1 MKKLKKIKLFLLA
14 IIAIFV
20 IVACDKDLY
29 EEAINQ
35 DKEINI
41 KQISLEKFNSKM
53 RQMKNK
59 PEIERFM
66 VSSRNGS
73 ALSRTESTSE
83 FEIITDDI
91 KEITQGD
98 YTSYTMYLKTPDT
111 TNNIYNITIEEIDGN
126 SSFFITKYIPK
137 TYWLENKNLPFDGE
151 IITYRESNTNS
162 SGANTLQEYL
172 DLIYGEL
179 YAAGGGGGGISGT
192 GNSTSTSYPYDC
204 NGIVYET
211 TIVTEIKCGCG
222 HNWQDLLT
230 GVCDGCRDYLPTY
243 PSLSTTTT
251 YQCIPISSNPSGS
264 GDTSGGNTLGG
275 GGSGS
280 GTGTGS
286 GGTSTGAVTGS
297 ITTIV
302 DPTEECNAP
311 RGDLNNDCMLDENE
325 ANFVTFLDNLTP
337 EERRLVNGDNNTKM
351 NVFNYLVNQN
361 WSNESEQFVNELL
374 IYCTINNNS
383 SESIEEINSI
393 LNLLRNDTPVI
404 VGPDHP
410 ITNMS
415 DYLSCFNT
423 SQGAIVIIYADQ
435 PKANKHNIYSSND
448 GVGHAFFSIKQNNNI
463 ATLGFYPISSVGSLF
478 GATPGIFGNDQNHT
492 FDVSISTQI
501 SNTKLQEL
509 INLLTSINNPIYD
522 LHQYNCTD
530 VAMTIANLS
539 NISILS
545 CESPSPWAGDTPGTL
560 GEIIRELPTPS
571 NGSKNSNGGNAPF
584 NNCN

>member
-1 MKKLKKIKLFLLA
+1 MNKLKKIKLFLLA
-14 IIAIFV
+14 IIAIFT
-20 IVACDKDLY
+20 IVACEKDLY
-29 EEAINQ
+29 EDAINQ

-41 KQISLEKFNSKM
+41 KPISLEKFNSKI

-66 VSSRNGS
+66 VSSKKNS

-126 SSFFITKYIPK
+126 SYFFITKYIP
-137 TYWLENKNLPFDGE
+137 TNYWLENKDLPFEGE
-151 IITYRESNTNS
+151 IVTYRESNTNS

-172 DLIYGEL
+172 DLINGEL
-179 YAAGGGGGGISGT
+179 YAAGGGGGGISGA

-230 GVCDGCRDYLPTY
+230 GTCTGCQLYLPKY

-251 YQCIPISSNPSGS
+251 YQCIPISSNPSGT
-264 GDTSGGNTLGG
+264 GNTSGGNTLGG
-275 GGSGS
+275 GS
-280 GTGTGS
+280 GTGNGT
-286 GGTSTGAVTGS
+286 GGTSTGSTTGS

-337 EERRLVNGDNNTKM
+337 EERRLVNGDNNLKM
-351 NVFNYLVNQN
+351 SFFNYLKGQS
-361 WSNESEQFVNELL
+361 WSNESEQFAMELMDTSIQLEINVIEIWFNDYETFRNQMSNSERAIFDSILPNRQMWYMASAYKALEKSNELFPNTFIPSNSHNGKGDAFRHALWNAYFTGFCGATLAEQLTTAHEENIDPNNPFPQKEIDMDLFNNQKGRL
-374 IYCTINNNS
+374 ISSYSNINNVTQNV
-383 SESIEEINSI
+383 
-393 LNLLRNDTPVI
+393 L
-404 VGPDHP
+404 
-410 ITNMS
+410 
-415 DYLSCFNT
+415 DYLNSGGLRYLNVLNPNPPYYPT
-423 SQGAIVIIYADQ
+423 
-435 PKANKHNIYSSND
+435 IYS
-448 GVGHAFFSIKQNNNI
+448 
-463 ATLGFYPISSVGSLF
+463 TLI
-478 GATPGIFGNDQNHT
+478 
-492 FDVSISTQI
+492 
-501 SNTKLQEL
+501 
-509 INLLTSINNPIYD
+509 
-522 LHQYNCTD
+522 
-530 VAMTIANLS
+530 
-539 NISILS
+539 
-545 CESPSPWAGDTPGTL
+545 
-560 GEIIRELPTPS
+560 PT
-571 NGSKNSNGGNAPF
+571 NQ
-584 NNCN
+584 

>member
-1 MKKLKKIKLFLLA
+1 MNKLKKIKLFLLA
-14 IIAIFV
+14 IIAIFT

-179 YAAGGGGGGISGT
+179 YAGGAGGGGSLSLTGTSGGTSWSSGL
-192 GNSTSTSYPYDC
+192 GGSPIYPQNC
-204 NGIVYET
+204 NGTVKTDYILEPKKCSLNRHWPWQTCSLDDGAQPYYE
-211 TIVTEIKCGCG
+211 
-222 HNWQDLLT
+222 LT
-230 GVCDGCRDYLPTY
+230 PYYTCVPNT
-243 PSLSTTTT
+243 PSGGNT
-251 YQCIPISSNPSGS
+251 SGS

-286 GGTSTGAVTGS
+286 GGTNTGAVTGS

-337 EERRLVNGDNNTKM
+337 EERRLVNGDNNLKM
-351 NVFNYLVNQN
+351 NFFNYLKGQSWSNESKLFAQELIDLANDHLNSYGNTLVNQN
-361 WSNESEQFVNELL
+361 FISE
-374 IYCTINNNS
+374 II
-383 SESIEEINSI
+383 IEI
-393 LNLLRNDTPVI
+393 LNPESDDVEPEDVDIDPNCESFNFQQTGSNWQESAVLNIHFQVTVISPQGIYVNHLCEFPQAILFGCPINLSVGNTNLSPGLAAATSAQALEQAMDETVKKFGNKPVSGMI
-404 VGPDHP
+404 VD
-410 ITNMS
+410 
-415 DYLSCFNT
+415 
-423 SQGAIVIIYADQ
+423 IYF
-435 PKANKHNIYSSND
+435 KKRLKHNYPLYIPGGRVNFNSNNFT
-448 GVGHAFFSIKQNNNI
+448 V
-463 ATLGFYPISSVGSLF
+463 
-478 GATPGIFGNDQNHT
+478 TPTQYRTSFFGN
-492 FDVSISTQI
+492 
-501 SNTKLQEL
+501 
-509 INLLTSINNPIYD
+509 
-522 LHQYNCTD
+522 
-530 VAMTIANLS
+530 
-539 NISILS
+539 
-545 CESPSPWAGDTPGTL
+545 G
-560 GEIIRELPTPS
+560 
-571 NGSKNSNGGNAPF
+571 
-584 NNCN
+584 NCN

>member
-1 MKKLKKIKLFLLA
+1 MNKLKKIKLFLLA
-14 IIAIFV
+14 IIAIFT

-179 YAAGGGGGGISGT
+179 YAGGAGGGSLSLTGTSGGTSWST
-192 GNSTSTSYPYDC
+192 GLGGSPIYPQNC
-204 NGIVYET
+204 NGTVKTDYILEPHACASGNHMPGQSCEYLNPSYAQYNPNNGPYYE
-211 TIVTEIKCGCG
+211 
-222 HNWQDLLT
+222 LT
-230 GVCDGCRDYLPTY
+230 PYYTCVPNT
-243 PSLSTTTT
+243 PSSGNT
-251 YQCIPISSNPSGS
+251 SGS

-337 EERRLVNGDNNTKM
+337 EERRLVNGDNNLKM
-351 NVFNYLVNQN
+351 SFFNYLKGQS
-361 WSNESEQFVNELL
+361 WSNESEQFAMELMDTSIQLEINVIEIWFNDYETFRNQMSNSERAIFDSILPNRQMWYMASAYKALEKSNELFPNTFIPSNSHNGKGDAFRHALWNAYFTGFCGATLAEQLTTAHEENIDPNNPFPQKEIDMDLFNNQKGRL
-374 IYCTINNNS
+374 ISSYSNINNVTQNV
-383 SESIEEINSI
+383 
-393 LNLLRNDTPVI
+393 L
-404 VGPDHP
+404 
-410 ITNMS
+410 
-415 DYLSCFNT
+415 DYLNSGGLRYLNVLNPNPPYYPT
-423 SQGAIVIIYADQ
+423 
-435 PKANKHNIYSSND
+435 IYS
-448 GVGHAFFSIKQNNNI
+448 
-463 ATLGFYPISSVGSLF
+463 TLI
-478 GATPGIFGNDQNHT
+478 
-492 FDVSISTQI
+492 
-501 SNTKLQEL
+501 
-509 INLLTSINNPIYD
+509 
-522 LHQYNCTD
+522 
-530 VAMTIANLS
+530 
-539 NISILS
+539 
-545 CESPSPWAGDTPGTL
+545 
-560 GEIIRELPTPS
+560 PT
-571 NGSKNSNGGNAPF
+571 NQ
-584 NNCN
+584 